1 MAKQTIGQLAE
12 SMAVKLNR
20 RAGRERPP
28 TPAAIRLIAQF
39 LELVQTLTGD
49 YPTMNFH
56 VHVSGFDKKGHIF
69 WTPVFEDKAVLDSSA
84 GGVLGMVYRYVEAAG
99 AMSAGAATRVPSS
112 RATRRA
118 SMGSGRAG
126 ACSLS
131 GAHDAGQSRARAKG
145 LPLVPGVGLAP
156 SAGEKDEAYKIDDN
170 NEDDPKA
177 KAAAAAAAI
186 VDAAIAEDDDGG
198 EQDDETAEA
207 NIRAAVG
214 SLGARVLGGARLSS
228 PASTGTGAAS
238 GSPAATAPGAV
249 TAITGTEA
257 VSGTNGRGA
266 DTGDKKT
273 FFAARSATIE
283 DGAALTSGRGA
294 GPRNWKNSPEKA
306 PIVERPP
313 AAIAASAATIKL
325 VDRLLAIGNV
335 CTHPRTLMPLL
346 GNAIAD
352 SIGMGVVGAKTRL
365 ERWPLQDAKEVWPLH
380 VELS

>member
-1 MAKQTIGQLAE
+1 
-12 SMAVKLNR
+12 V
-20 RAGRERPP
+20 
-28 TPAAIRLIAQF
+28 
-39 LELVQTLTGD
+39 
-49 YPTMNFH
+49 
-56 VHVSGFDKKGHIF
+56 
-69 WTPVFEDKAVLDSSA
+69 
-84 GGVLGMVYRYVEAAG
+84 
-99 AMSAGAATRVPSS
+99 
-112 RATRRA
+112 
-118 SMGSGRAG
+118 GS
-126 ACSLS
+126 
-131 GAHDAGQSRARAKG
+131 
-145 LPLVPGVGLAP
+145 AP
-156 SAGEKDEAYKIDDN
+156 SAGEKDEANKIDDN
-170 NEDDPKA
+170 NEDDP

-228 PASTGTGAAS
+228 PASTGTSAAS

-273 FFAARSATIE
+273 LFAARSATIE

-294 GPRNWKNSPEKA
+294 GPRNWRNNPEKA

-335 CTHPRTLMPLL
+335 CTNPRTLMPLL

-352 SIGMGVVGAKTRL
+352 TIGMGVVGAKTRI
-365 ERWPLQDAKEVWPLH
+365 EWWPLQDAKEVWPLH